1 MKKKEEKIWKKRF
14 FALSLHVKK
23 ERGDNKG
30 ENYSKDDNKD
40 GDKDGGTDGDAD
52 GGIYGGIDGGTDG
65 GTDVVMMEIRK
76 AARMAAKMT
85 ARKAAR
91 IAAMAAAMVLM
102 TATVQGQVL
111 YEIWGNSSHAK
122 SYLLGTNR
130 LTDMTF
136 LDTVPN
142 VFKMYARCDKVIT
155 EFAIQDYEAIAAL
168 RTAAILPD
176 SVVLENFYEPQTY
189 KDIDEAL
196 QLTVGMGMDKLCR
209 MKPSYLT
216 EMYRTELLKKWAGY
230 DEKRSMET
238 FFEQAAIQQGKP
250 VYGLDDTGETMYI
263 QFDREPFHWQCKE
276 LEKAVRYPERE
287 VRQEKALRELYRDGR
302 LNDMAY
308 QVSGPDNNTTISYS
322 DYQIY
327 CRRNTEWVKRLK
339 SYLKDGNC
347 FITLNAIYLGGDEG
361 LIAQLKAAGYRVR
374 AVNRRGG

>member
-1 MKKKEEKIWKKRF
+1 MKKNEEKIWKKRF
-14 FALSLHVKK
+14 FALSLHVKRK
-23 ERGDNKG
+23 RGDNKG
-30 ENYSKDDNKD
+30 ENYR
-40 GDKDGGTDGDAD
+40 KDGGTDG
-52 GGIYGGIDGGTDG
+52 GIDGGIDGGTD
-65 GTDVVMMEIRK
+65 VVKMEIRK

-91 IAAMAAAMVLM
+91 IAAMAAAMAAAMVLM